1 MSDNNTLDYYNQ
13 HTADFVN
20 TTQNVDFH
28 EIQELFLSFL
38 PAKAKILDFGCG
50 SGRDTKYFLENGFKV
65 DAIDGSLELCK
76 LASKFT
82 GIDVKHMY
90 FQDLCEK
97 EKYDGI
103 WACASI
109 LHLNMKDLKDVFLKM
124 ITALKFNGVI
134 YTSFKYGNL
143 EGNRN
148 GRYFTNMD
156 EAKFADFID
165 KYDNITVEELWVT
178 ADVRPGRSEEKWLN
192 LILRKKK

>member
-1 MSDNNTLDYYNQ
+1 
-13 HTADFVN
+13 
-20 TTQNVDFH
+20 
-28 EIQELFLSFL
+28 
-38 PAKAKILDFGCG
+38 
-50 SGRDTKYFLENGFKV
+50 
-65 DAIDGSLELCK
+65 
-76 LASKFT
+76 
-82 GIDVKHMY
+82 MY

-124 ITALKFNGVI
+124 ITALKFNGII

-143 EGNRN
+143 EGNRS

>member
-1 MSDNNTLDYYNQ
+1 MDKKTLNYYDEN
-13 HTADFVN
+13 AIKFVN
-20 TTQNVDFH
+20 ETINVDFVKVQNKF
-28 EIQELFLSFL
+28 INKL
-38 PAKAKILDFGCG
+38 AKDAYILDFGCG
-50 SGRDTKYFLENGFKV
+50 SGRDTKYFLENDFKV

-156 EAKFADFID
+156 EAKFDDFID

>member
-1 MSDNNTLDYYNQ
+1 MDKKTLNYYDEN
-13 HTADFVN
+13 AIKFVN
-20 TTQNVDFH
+20 ETINVDFVKVQNKF
-28 EIQELFLSFL
+28 INKL
-38 PAKAKILDFGCG
+38 AKDAYILDFGCG

-90 FQDLCEK
+90 FQDLCEE

-134 YTSFKYGNL
+134 YTSFKYGIL

>member
-1 MSDNNTLDYYNQ
+1 MDKKTLNYYDEN
-13 HTADFVN
+13 AIKFVN
-20 TTQNVDFH
+20 ETINVDFVKVQNKF
-28 EIQELFLSFL
+28 INKL
-38 PAKAKILDFGCG
+38 AKDAYILDFGCG

-90 FQDLCEK
+90 SQDLCEK